1 MSETSRKHKAEAPSK
16 LNYAVIICSTSR
28 YEQLRLKS
36 GVEDPSGDLIEK
48 LLKDHGHEVLIRKIV
63 PDRPE
68 KIREALEEALSSS
81 EVDVILTC
89 GGTGITSSDVTIE
102 TVKPMLDKTLEGFG
116 EIFRLISYRKIG
128 SAAIL
133 TRALAGVSRGKAVF
147 CIPGS
152 PDAVKTALEVLIL
165 KEAGHI
171 VKHAREK

>member
-1 MSETSRKHKAEAPSK
+1 MSETSKKHKAEAPSK
-16 LNYAVIICSTSR
+16 LKYAVIVCSTSR
-28 YEQLRLKS
+28 YEKLRLGGDVK
-36 GVEDPSGDLIEK
+36 DPSGDLIEN
-48 LLKDHGHEVLIRKIV
+48 LVRGQGHEISFRKIV
-63 PDRPE
+63 PDKPE
-68 KIREALEEALSSS
+68 KIREAVEEALSSR

-133 TRALAGVSRGKAVF
+133 TRSIAGASRGKAVF

-152 PDAVKTALEVLIL
+152 PDAVRTALEELIL